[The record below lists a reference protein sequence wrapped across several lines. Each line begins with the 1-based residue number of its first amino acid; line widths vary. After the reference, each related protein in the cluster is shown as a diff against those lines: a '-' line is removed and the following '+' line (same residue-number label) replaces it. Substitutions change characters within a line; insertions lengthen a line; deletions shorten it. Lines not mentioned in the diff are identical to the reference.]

1 MPFKSEKQRRYL
13 WANEPEIARDWTDTY
28 GSGIA
33 KALGGRI
40 PFSLGG
46 QFQDWLGNLYGSQ
59 GIAQLQSQYGAG
71 ATGKPSDARHIAAM
85 SGLSDTLNPNNL
97 MPFTGDT
104 LAFGAGLINEIPG
117 VYRAIKG
124 QAPIGDVWEDI
135 KANWKGTYGTKY
147 GAKPEDIFKQVYARD
162 SENIPTLPLGAEP
175 MTLGPN
181 YNYGQVEATP
191 EGIMKAGGFQENVS
205 DPSVMQPHDFEFG
218 DQWQTAE
225 EDDESSNWLMRALSM
240 VPVLGKNTRSGW
252 AARQLL
258 NRFSGNDGIMSAY
271 NRTPRDPNYGRGL
284 SGNVSWAGQ
293 RYDKQYGTGAYK
305 MKTLR
310 DRYDR
315 LKKSKSQST
324 WNAIQKEKVRK
335 ELAAKEAAYKKKS
348 REAWQKDYSGWQSP
362 SGRDHAGTAG
372 IGSKESKQ
380 GHGGSSHVGAS
391 RFN

>member
-1 MPFKSEKQRRYL
+1 
-13 WANEPEIARDWTDTY
+13 
-28 GSGIA
+28 
-33 KALGGRI
+33 
-40 PFSLGG
+40 
-46 QFQDWLGNLYGSQ
+46 
-59 GIAQLQSQYGAG
+59 
-71 ATGKPSDARHIAAM
+71 M